1 MSTSNDRSI
10 TTEAKPSPG
19 SGSLWRNRDYL
30 TLWTGQTISE
40 TGSGVSQL
48 AFPLLILALTHSP
61 AQAGFVAALRSLPY
75 LLVILPAGALVDRW
89 NRKRVMV
96 YCDTGRALSLISIPI
111 ALLLGHLTIVQLYIT
126 SLIEGTLYVFF
137 DLAGTSS
144 LPNIVTKEQ
153 LPTAVAQ
160 NLVMGGV
167 ADSLGPPLGGVLYS
181 IGRMI
186 PFLADAISYIVSIIS
201 LLFIKT
207 RFQHARTDSAVSTLR
222 TEIVVGLAWL
232 WRQRVI
238 RALAILTSGINFVF
252 PTSMLIVIVLA
263 QKHHASSALIGVI
276 FALGGMSYLLGALL
290 GSPIRRRLRL
300 VSIIRWTC
308 WLFVLFWPLFAF
320 ATNLLILAAV
330 LGVLTCI
337 RPIYGVAQLSYRLAL
352 IPDEL
357 QGRVNSVFRLVAIGT
372 LPLGQALTGV
382 LIQGIGVIPTILI
395 FWLCF
400 IVLAVYS
407 VTLRFASQ

>member
-10 TTEAKPSPG
+10 ATEAKPLSRA
-19 SGSLWRNRDYL
+19 GSLWRNRDYL

-40 TGSGVSQL
+40 VGSGVSQL
-48 AFPLLILALTHSP
+48 AFPLLILAITHSP
-61 AQAGFVAALRSLPY
+61 AQAGFIAALRSLPY

-89 NRKRVMV
+89 NRKRVMIF
-96 YCDTGRALSLISIPI
+96 CDTGRALSLISIPI

-167 ADSLGPPLGGVLYS
+167 ADSLGPPVGGILYS
-181 IGRMI
+181 IGRVI
-186 PFLADAISYIVSIIS
+186 PFLADAVSYIVSIIS
-201 LLFIKT
+201 LFFIKA
-207 RFQHARTDSAVSTLR
+207 RFQHARTDSVARTLR
-222 TEIVVGLAWL
+222 SEIVVGLIWL
-232 WRQRVI
+232 WRQRII
-238 RALAILTSGINFVF
+238 RSLAILTSGINFVF
-252 PTSMLIVIVLA
+252 PTSMLIVIILA
-263 QKHHASSALIGVI
+263 QKQHASPTLIGVI
-276 FALGGMSYLLGALL
+276 FALGGISYLLGALL

-300 VSIIRWTC
+300 VVIIRWTC
-308 WLFVLFWPLFAF
+308 WLFVLFWPLFAVAPNPF
-320 ATNLLILAAV
+320 LLAAILAV
-330 LGVLTCI
+330 LSAI

-382 LIQGIGVIPTILI
+382 LIQGVGVLPTILV
-395 FWLCF
+395 FWFCF
-400 IVLAVYS
+400 IVLAIYS